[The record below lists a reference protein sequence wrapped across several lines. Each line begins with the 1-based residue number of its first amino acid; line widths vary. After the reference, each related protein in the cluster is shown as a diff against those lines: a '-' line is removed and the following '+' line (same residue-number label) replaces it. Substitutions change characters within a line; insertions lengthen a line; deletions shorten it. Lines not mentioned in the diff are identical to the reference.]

1 MIMLVTFQ
9 QEFRD
14 RICSFLKEK
23 GYAVCVP
30 PHRQD
35 VIPWMQ
41 EHKPL
46 VVLLDMYV
54 TEPNGL
60 EVLKDLRAKHYSGK
74 VVVLAGHS
82 VSSLMSQAHK
92 LGVDQVIGGFQGSG
106 GFLHLDQVEAA
117 IKIALH
123 ADIAKAAFALYEA
136 RGKRYGK
143 DLEDW
148 FDAERKLLNLK
159 VPLTSSGPTDTKI
172 ESERVSAEPQKTKKK
187 SS

>member
-1 MIMLVTFQ
+1 MIMVVTFQ

-14 RICSFLKEK
+14 KICSFLKER

-41 EHKPL
+41 EHKPI

-54 TEPNGL
+54 AEPNGL
-60 EVLKDLRAKHYSGK
+60 EVLKELRAKNYSGK
-74 VVVLAGHS
+74 VVVLAGLS
-82 VSSLMSQAHK
+82 VSALMSHALK

-106 GFLHLDQVEAA
+106 GFLHLAQVEAA

-123 ADIAKAAFALYEA
+123 ADIAKTAFELYEA

-148 FDAERKLLNLK
+148 FDAERKILNLK
-159 VPLTSSGPTDTKI
+159 VPLTSSAPTDTKTEP
-172 ESERVSAEPQKTKKK
+172 ESAPKKRTKTPKK
-187 SS
+187 ST

>member
-1 MIMLVTFQ
+1 MIMVVTFQ

-41 EHKPL
+41 EHKPV

-54 TEPNGL
+54 AEPNGL
-60 EVLKDLRAKHYSGK
+60 EVLKDLRSKNYSGK
-74 VVVLAGHS
+74 VVALAGLS
-82 VSSLMSQAHK
+82 VSSLMSEALR

-123 ADIAKAAFALYEA
+123 ADVAKHAFVLYEA
-136 RGKRYGK
+136 RGKRYGN
-143 DLEDW
+143 DWEDW

-172 ESERVSAEPQKTKKK
+172 EPERVSTEPKKIKKK